1 MPTRPPTPATSG
13 RRAMRSVPLDGEARG
28 SSRVLRFFSGTLTF
42 CLLVLVFVGGSAF
55 VVTRNFDVP
64 GPLTSTTVVVIPK
77 GEGTYDIAA
86 RLEGKGIITD
96 RRLFV
101 AQYWAARSFGGLA
114 ADKTIKAGEYEVK
127 AAASVRDVLDTLM
140 EGRAILHKVTIPEGL
155 TSLQIVERLR
165 ADTGLSG
172 EITEVPAEGTL
183 LPDTYKVGRG
193 MARQEVIDRM
203 RADQKRVVAGLW
215 AKRQPDL
222 PVKTLEQA
230 LILASIVE
238 KETSRADERTK
249 VAAVF
254 VNRLRKP
261 MRLQSDPTIIYG
273 LVAGQGPLGRAITR
287 ADIESKTSYNTY
299 QIDGLP
305 PTPICNPGRS
315 AIEATLNPAKT
326 QDLFFVA
333 DGTGGHTFTT
343 NLKDH
348 NTAVTNWRRIERE
361 RAARLQQGAPAAT
374 AAPAEK
380 QDAAPTPVEPTAASL
395 PASAPRA
402 PQVFKPAPT
411 PPKVKAP
418 TPTEPATT
426 ASQKK

>member
-13 RRAMRSVPLDGEARG
+13 RRAMRSVPLDGEPRA
-28 SSRVLRFFSGTLTF
+28 SSRVLRFFSGALTF
-42 CLLVLVFVGGSAF
+42 FLLVLVIVGGSTF

-127 AAASVRDVLDTLM
+127 AAASVRDVLDTLI

-203 RADQKRVVAGLW
+203 RADQKRVAAQLW
-215 AKRQPDL
+215 ARRQPDL

-287 ADIESKTSYNTY
+287 ADIDSKTSYNTY

-333 DGTGGHTFTT
+333 DGTGGHAFTT

-348 NTAVTNWRRIERE
+348 NIAVGNWRRIERE
-361 RAARLQQGAPAAT
+361 KAARLQPGAPAAPADKQE
-374 AAPAEK
+374 AA
-380 QDAAPTPVEPTAASL
+380 TPPLEPTAASV
-395 PASAPRA
+395 PALAARP

-411 PPKVKAP
+411 PPKAKV
-418 TPTEPATT
+418 PTEPATT
-426 ASQKK
+426 AAQKKP